1 MPNETTV
8 SKDDVPVVRM
18 LKTLLELLAHLL
30 SAHVTGK
37 VKRVGQNAAATIART
52 KTFLPALREKD
63 HQVKPTIQPRMY
75 CGDTVNKG
83 EKNRVSCRDGR
94 RRKNKVSMCCWRSR
108 MHRGMQLPQLRKYF
122 SNWGGVSATL
132 STGRK
137 RRRETISS
145 YKRKRGSEFT
155 ASQNDPVTSGPW
167 RLLETLCLV
176 VCKELL
182 VINELPRSSL
192 NFSNLYNVIAE
203 SDKVKELSL
212 TIARKTTAQVAAK
225 IAHLSEQNNYWAT
238 ILNFKFL

>member
-1 MPNETTV
+1 
-8 SKDDVPVVRM
+8 
-18 LKTLLELLAHLL
+18 
-30 SAHVTGK
+30 
-37 VKRVGQNAAATIART
+37 
-52 KTFLPALREKD
+52 
-63 HQVKPTIQPRMY
+63 
-75 CGDTVNKG
+75 
-83 EKNRVSCRDGR
+83 
-94 RRKNKVSMCCWRSR
+94 

-212 TIARKTTAQVAAK
+212 TIDMCSRGTDRSSTLVDSSPLCPTVSNCAF
-225 IAHLSEQNNYWAT
+225 LF
-238 ILNFKFL
+238 ILVFC

>member
-1 MPNETTV
+1 MCHAEMAGA
-8 SKDDVPVVRM
+8 R
-18 LKTLLELLAHLL
+18 KTKCPCVAE
-30 SAHVTGK
+30 G
-37 VKRVGQNAAATIART
+37 VGCTEACNC
-52 KTFLPALREKD
+52 
-63 HQVKPTIQPRMY
+63 HN
-75 CGDTVNKG
+75 CGNIFQT
-83 EKNRVSCRDGR
+83 
-94 RRKNKVSMCCWRSR
+94 
-108 MHRGMQLPQLRKYF
+108 
-122 SNWGGVSATL
+122 GGVSATL

-225 IAHLSEQNNYWAT
+225 IAHLSEQNNY
-238 ILNFKFL
+238 

>member
-1 MPNETTV
+1 MIP
-8 SKDDVPVVRM
+8 
-18 LKTLLELLAHLL
+18 ELLNLTDDAKRND
-30 SAHVTGK
+30 S
-37 VKRVGQNAAATIART
+37 VKRRCTCGKNVKDPSGIACTSSKCPRNRQSQACWA
-52 KTFLPALREKD
+52 KCRCYNCKNENIPACKEGERPSGETHKRNRGC
-63 HQVKPTIQPRMY
+63 T
-75 CGDTVNKG
+75 CGNTVNKG
-83 EKNRVSCRDGR
+83 DKNRVTCRDGI
-94 RRKNKVSMCCWRSR
+94 RKTKCPCVAEGVGCTEPCNCHNC
-108 MHRGMQLPQLRKYF
+108 GNIFQT
-122 SNWGGVSATL
+122 GGVSATL

-145 YKRKRGSEFT
+145 YKRKRASEFT

-212 TIARKTTAQVAAK
+212 TILRKTTAQVAAK
-225 IAHLSEQNNYWAT
+225 IAHLSEQNNY
-238 ILNFKFL
+238 